1 MKKTILSSLVL
12 ATSLFASADLIKLA
26 KDSGLV
32 AMPSDNAILET
43 LINKYTPDAQKYPT
57 TAKRVELGKV
67 LYLDPR
73 ISKSGLISCNTC
85 HNLGLGGVDG
95 IPASTGHLW
104 TPNPSHLNAPTVYN
118 SVFNSSQFWDGRANH
133 LADQAQGPIQ
143 AGPEMAASPDLVI
156 KKIES
161 MPEYVKMFKE
171 AYGNDV
177 KIDFPLVAT
186 TIGIFERTLVTPS
199 RFDKFLEGDE
209 KALND
214 KEKVGLKT
222 FIDKGCVAC
231 HTGIN
236 LGGTMQAF
244 QIAAKYEFIDIGG
257 FKGDKNGMVKTP
269 TLRNIGLTAPY
280 FHNGAIWSLEKAIK
294 TMGSVQLGIDI
305 NDTDAKDI
313 AVFLNSLTG
322 EIPTITYPKF
332 PQATDSTPTPDLEYK
347 K

>member
-1 MKKTILSSLVL
+1 MV
-12 ATSLFASADLIKLA
+12 
-26 KDSGLV
+26 
-32 AMPSDNAILET
+32 
-43 LINKYTPDAQKYPT
+43 NKYTPDAQKYPT
-57 TAKRVELGKV
+57 TTKRVELGKV

-171 AYGNDV
+171 AYDENV

-186 TIGIFERTLVTPS
+186 TS
-199 RFDKFLEGDE
+199 
-209 KALND
+209 
-214 KEKVGLKT
+214 
-222 FIDKGCVAC
+222 
-231 HTGIN
+231 
-236 LGGTMQAF
+236 GTMQAF

-257 FKGDKNGMVKTP
+257 FKGDKNSMVKTP
-269 TLRNIGLTAPY
+269 TLRNVGLTAPY
-280 FHNGAIWSLEKAIK
+280 FHNGTIWSL
-294 TMGSVQLGIDI
+294 
-305 NDTDAKDI
+305 
-313 AVFLNSLTG
+313 
-322 EIPTITYPKF
+322 
-332 PQATDSTPTPDLEYK
+332 K
-347 K
+347 KP